1 MTVAAKIIW
10 FLSRTKKGK
19 KIIGLVLAIC
29 VGLLLIPFIFLAAA
43 GSVFVSA
50 AFGDTFYFPIVY
62 HTTPS
67 EPYDPN
73 RVIVHEYEETVM
85 VPVLDKNGKPKKDED
100 GNVIMNEEIHKF
112 EEEIQSPHF
121 GVDFNVSEG
130 TYVSASRSGTVVSVY
145 ENEEDG
151 KTVVIEHLD
160 HWRSIYKHLSSVRVQ
175 NGEEVLMGY
184 PIGQAGMTGS
194 CTPYDRDKT
203 FHLHFEITR
212 DDGNLIDP
220 MSVLEDWGD
229 YLDFAIEQIKEVAQ
243 GEWNDWGASDAPAY
257 IEWDGENFLWPVQG
271 YTSLSSDYG
280 YRNFGGGEF
289 HRGIDIPAPAGTPI
303 YAAAAGVVSTK
314 AHWSYGIAVKVS
326 VDGRMT
332 NIYGHMI
339 ARAEGI
345 TDGASVV
352 AGQLIG
358 YVGSTGNSTG
368 NHLHF
373 EVNVDRQPVD
383 PKQFFSLV
391 SLELCKQKKP
401 RKYRGFKGFVSK
413 KPRRNAGLIALKI
426 LPCEL
431 LAFCKQKNQAAL
443 RLDVTGAYIL

>member
-112 EEEIQSPHF
+112 EEEIESPHL

-130 TYVSASRSGTVVSVY
+130 AYVSASRSGTVVSVY

-160 HWRSIYKHLSSVRVQ
+160 HWRSIYKHLSGVRVQ

-194 CTPYDRDKT
+194 CTPYDTDKT
-203 FHLHFEITR
+203 FHLHFEIMR

-373 EVNVDRQPVD
+373 EVNVDGQPVD
-383 PKQFFSLV
+383 PKQFF
-391 SLELCKQKKP
+391 
-401 RKYRGFKGFVSK
+401 
-413 KPRRNAGLIALKI
+413 
-426 LPCEL
+426 
-431 LAFCKQKNQAAL
+431 
-443 RLDVTGAYIL
+443 